1 MKLDSEHPPDA
12 EGIVDQLYTPYR
24 RSHYYG
30 SSDRLNE
37 PHGAVDHQPTLPP
50 EIATDAAI
58 YVAAVLFCYAVIIV
72 IILGSNLH
80 RFQRNRTTGDY
91 VQLSATTAV
100 QDPQGATTLPADDAS
115 SWMDSAVQT
124 TV

>member
-1 MKLDSEHPPDA
+1 MKLDSAPPPDA
-12 EGIVDQLYTPYR
+12 EVLAEPLYIPYR

-37 PHGAVDHQPTLPP
+37 PHDALDHQPTLPP
-50 EIATDAAI
+50 EIATDAVI
-58 YVAAVLFCYAVIIV
+58 YVVAVFIFYAAIIV

-91 VQLSATTAV
+91 VQLTAITAV
-100 QDPQGATTLPADDAS
+100 QGPQGAATLPAEDTT
-115 SWMDSAVQT
+115 SWMDSVVQT